1 MPRDFDFGFDTG
13 IPFRENPAEDSAERT
28 RERNRRLLLLGGAM
42 NAAGS
47 YLGPVYPLLLDPMAE
62 DEEKDPNP

>member
-1 MPRDFDFGFDTG
+1 MSMDFGFDTG
-13 IPFRENPAEDSAERT
+13 IPYLEDPTEDSTERI

>member
-1 MPRDFDFGFDTG
+1 
-13 IPFRENPAEDSAERT
+13 
-28 RERNRRLLLLGGAM
+28 M